1 MNFHPRWNCEP
12 MIGSGMVSVNPVF
25 YLPTVKA
32 AAGRQL
38 RRMNPVILLPSG
50 DGFLMEEVGYDS

>member
-1 MNFHPRWNCEP
+1 

-50 DGFLMEEVGYDS
+50 VGFLMEEVGYDS